1 MSACRVKAKPTVIPS
16 RPTMSAVSVLE
27 QPGQPNLLVFEPEEG
42 LRRAM
47 PLPAEDELVIE
58 DVTDEEWEA
67 FHEALAER

>member
-1 MSACRVKAKPTVIPS
+1 
-16 RPTMSAVSVLE
+16 MSAVSVLE